1 MLETGIITLMTL
13 EKNVDNFINVI
24 KGKGQ
29 NPCGLRNLT
38 GVGGG
43 GRAGRN
49 LSFFIYSVKAIVSF
63 WGSPEGKIGKSLDYK
78 ISNTFFIS
86 VM

>member
-38 GVGGG
+38 GGEGG
-43 GRAGRN
+43 
-49 LSFFIYSVKAIVSF
+49 KQAIRTGF
-63 WGSPEGKIGKSLDYK
+63 QWAQMLDFRHRFQILMY
-78 ISNTFFIS
+78 
-86 VM
+86 

>member
-38 GVGGG
+38 GWGGV
-43 GRAGRN
+43 GRN

-78 ISNTFFIS
+78 IPNTFFIS

>member
-1 MLETGIITLMTL
+1 MLMLETGIITLMTL
-13 EKNVDNFINVI
+13 EKNEDNFINVI

-38 GVGGG
+38 WGGNK
-43 GRAGRN
+43 RN
-49 LSFFIYSVKAIVSF
+49 LSFFIYSAKAIVSS

-78 ISNTFFIS
+78 ISNTFLIS
-86 VM
+86 VR

>member
-38 GVGGG
+38 GWGGG
-43 GRAGRN
+43 WE
-49 LSFFIYSVKAIVSF
+49 AI
-63 WGSPEGKIGKSLDYK
+63 
-78 ISNTFFIS
+78 
-86 VM
+86 

>member
-38 GVGGG
+38 GGEGGKEFKLFYLFSQSYCIFLG
-43 GRAGRN
+43 ITRR
-49 LSFFIYSVKAIVSF
+49 
-63 WGSPEGKIGKSLDYK
+63 
-78 ISNTFFIS
+78 
-86 VM
+86 

>member
-1 MLETGIITLMTL
+1 MILVE
-13 EKNVDNFINVI
+13 NVDNFINVI

-29 NPCGLRNLT
+29 NPCGLRTLT
-38 GVGGG
+38 WGGNK
-43 GRAGRN
+43 RN

>member
-38 GVGGG
+38 GGGAGWAG
-43 GRAGRN
+43 GKEFKLFYLFSQSYCIFLGITRR
-49 LSFFIYSVKAIVSF
+49 
-63 WGSPEGKIGKSLDYK
+63 
-78 ISNTFFIS
+78 
-86 VM
+86 